1 MFLRSIYETESR
13 SYGMEDRGFDV
24 IKDIT
29 KRNLL
34 SLNPFLYTVVTS
46 ST

>member
-1 MFLRSIYETESR
+1 MFLRSIYGTESR

-24 IKDIT
+24 IKDST

-34 SLNPFLYTVVTS
+34 SQSLFI
-46 ST
+46 